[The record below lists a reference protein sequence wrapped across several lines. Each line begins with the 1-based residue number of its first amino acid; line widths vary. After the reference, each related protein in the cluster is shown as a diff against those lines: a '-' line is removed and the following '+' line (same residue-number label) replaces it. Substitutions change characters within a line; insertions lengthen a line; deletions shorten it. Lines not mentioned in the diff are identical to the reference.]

1 MGRIFVSYHGHDEGD
16 VIALYL
22 RDALSAA
29 GYEDIHAYT
38 APGAGPEASLP
49 WRDSLRR
56 ALLGAEALI
65 VVTSPGS
72 SSDWCVWESSVFR
85 EAKPD
90 SPCVEFFSGV
100 EHGRPILDDLQAQ
113 RVDADDPG
121 SLEAARDT
129 ALRILERAKVGK
141 AAPADSPFPGLKA
154 FDEHQA
160 SLFFGRDDDIQ
171 RLSEPLLGR
180 RTSGALAVI
189 GPSGAGKSSLV
200 RAGLIPMLRREG
212 WTIVGPVT
220 PSQGALP
227 PIEGRGRTLVVL
239 DQAEELLIGAA
250 DRLAP
255 ESAAMVR
262 RLVEVSRGTAW
273 VVYTLRADFLDAL
286 MRHEEVEPLL
296 RDDFLVTPLTK
307 ADLPVVVNG
316 PLRTLGW
323 RVDDAAL
330 GLIQEDTSRE
340 SLPLLAFALEKLW
353 RHVNPDGHGAPRP
366 ITRAEYERSG
376 RVMEVLRRQ
385 ADEAFALARDQ
396 VRNGDGSWP
405 SVREAERRVLRT
417 LRRLVA
423 VDESGKF
430 TRRAVAIDELT
441 TQEHQMLDPFV
452 VNRVLTATRDTFE
465 VAHESL
471 FVHWPRLKES
481 LDRDHAILRARRE
494 VEDIAADWVRHPDQL
509 IAPSRL
515 TSLLTVLSP
524 VVTEDTFTESWPQLE
539 EVLTAQHFSTSAA
552 EMLKHSLQQ
561 RADDEVR
568 RAATFDP
575 DDAMRLLAGDDLAVR
590 LLLHAPDLSG
600 WYRQLLRAMA
610 ATHLLRAYENHDA
623 GVWGVDW
630 SPDDTMLVTGSKDGT
645 VWVWDAETGER
656 RHVFN
661 HGREHRGA
669 DPGWV
674 RSVAWSPN
682 SDIVASVATDE
693 TLRLWS
699 TGTGQEIRVLPLA
712 DRPWSVRFSGDGR
725 WVLVACADGGVY
737 RQAVDS
743 RDRELK
749 LVFRCADAQGKPV
762 RLWDCDIAPDG
773 RQIAAAREDG
783 RVGLWDAND
792 MAERSV
798 AVGESPVRAV
808 RFRPHTAVR
817 PVLAIGNQGNEV
829 NILERDGGD
838 PLRGHSDQ
846 VRRVAWSPSGWRLA
860 SASADGTVRV
870 WDAATRTAA
879 LLLPGHRQGVCDV
892 SWSRRGDRLATV
904 ADDGGQRVWKIGS
917 EPVDIW
923 NNLLRPVR
931 ALAWHPTRHM
941 ATACQ
946 AEGEGERHTN
956 LPWAIWD
963 IEPTQ
968 PVRIVRSRKL
978 PESLSWAPDGQRLAM
993 GFATGEVTV
1002 LGADRDIVGVLDDA
1016 MDGVHDAQWSSD
1028 GRLLAVVSRDRTWLP
1043 RVYDRDLK
1051 LLDPPQWTRHSGFL
1065 RAVAW
1070 HPHREVF
1077 AVAGEDNLITVNSMN
1092 GTVFTFRADR
1102 RFTSLAWHPDGDLLA
1117 VGCADA
1123 AVLVLSMTDGTEHA
1137 RLLGH
1142 TDEINA
1148 VVWSPDGRS
1157 LLTASNDRT
1166 ARVWDPATGGQ
1177 RTALIGHGD
1186 KVTSALWSP
1195 DGLVITGSED
1205 RTIRF
1210 WDTTDGFTHPLSGTP
1225 DSTSVADLITEAR
1238 ARTT

>member
-1 MGRIFVSYHGHDEGD
+1 MGRIFLSYHGHDEGN

-22 RDALSAA
+22 REALSAA

-38 APGAGPEASLP
+38 VPGAGPEVSLP

-56 ALLGAEALI
+56 ELLGAGALI

-72 SSDWCVWESSVFR
+72 SSDWCIWEASVFR

-90 SPCVEFFSGV
+90 SPCIEFFSGV
-100 EHGRPILDDLQAQ
+100 ERSRAILDNLQAQ
-113 RVDADDPG
+113 RVDIDDHA

-129 ALRILERAKVGK
+129 ALRILERARVGK
-141 AAPADSPFPGLKA
+141 AAPAASPFPGLKA

-160 SLFFGRDDDIQ
+160 SLFFGRDEDIQ

-180 RTSGALAVI
+180 RTSGAMAVI

-200 RAGLIPMLRREG
+200 RAGLMPLLRREG

-227 PIEGRGRTLVVL
+227 PIEQHGRTLVVL
-239 DQAEELLIGAA
+239 DQAEELLIGAT
-250 DRLAP
+250 DQLAP
-255 ESAAMVR
+255 GSAAMAEQ
-262 RLVEVSRGTAW
+262 LVAVSRSTAW
-273 VVYTLRADFLDAL
+273 VVYTVRADFLDAL
-286 MRHEEVEPLL
+286 MQYEEFEPLL
-296 RDDFLVTPLTK
+296 RDDFLVMPLTK
-307 ADLPVVVNG
+307 ADLPVVVND
-316 PLRTLGW
+316 PLGTLGW
-323 RVDDAAL
+323 QVDSAAL
-330 GLIQEDTSRE
+330 GLILADTSRE
-340 SLPLLAFALEKLW
+340 SLPLLAFALENLW
-353 RHVNPDGHGAPRP
+353 RHVNPDGLRAPRP
-366 ITRAEYERSG
+366 ITRAEYEASG
-376 RVMEVLRRQ
+376 RVMDVLRRQ
-385 ADEAFALARDQ
+385 ADEAFAMARDQ
-396 VRNGDGSWP
+396 VRNDDGSWP
-405 SVREAERRVLRT
+405 SVRAAERQVLRT

-423 VDESGKF
+423 VDEGGKF

-441 TQEHQMLDPFV
+441 TQEHQVLDPFV
-452 VNRVLTATRDTFE
+452 ANRVLTATRDTIE

-481 LDRDHAILRARRE
+481 LDRDHAVLRARRE

-524 VVTEDTFTESWPQLE
+524 VIAEDTFTESWPQLE
-539 EVLTAQHFSTSAA
+539 EVLTAQHFSASAA
-552 EMLKHSLQQ
+552 DMLKHSLQQ

-590 LLLHAPDLSG
+590 LLLHAPELSG
-600 WYRQLLRAMA
+600 WRRQLLRAMA
-610 ATHLLRAYENHDA
+610 STHLLRAFEHHSA

-645 VWVWDAETGER
+645 VCVWDAETGDR

-661 HGREHRGA
+661 HGREHRGT

-699 TGTGQEIRVLPLA
+699 AGTGQEIRVLPLA

-737 RQAVDS
+737 REAVES
-743 RDRELK
+743 RDRALK
-749 LVFRCADAQGKPV
+749 LVFRSTDTQGKPV
-762 RLWDCDIAPDG
+762 RLWDCDIAADG
-773 RQIAAAREDG
+773 KQIAAARDDG
-783 RVGLWDAND
+783 LLGLWDANGV
-792 MAERSV
+792 EEWSN

-808 RFRPHTAVR
+808 RFHPHAAEE
-817 PVLAIGNQGNEV
+817 PVLAIGNQDNEV
-829 NILERDGGD
+829 RILEHDSGD

-870 WDAATRTAA
+870 WDAMTESAV
-879 LLLPGHRQGVCDV
+879 LLLRGHRQGVCDV

-923 NNLLRPVR
+923 HNLIRPVR
-931 ALAWHPTRHM
+931 ALAWHPTRHV
-941 ATACQ
+941 ATVCQ
-946 AEGEGERHTN
+946 DDREGESHAHPLWT
-956 LPWAIWD
+956 LYDHKPAHA
-963 IEPTQ
+963 
-968 PVRIVRSRKL
+968 VRIVRSEKL

-1002 LGADRDIVGVLDDA
+1002 LDDDHNLVGVLTEA
-1016 MDGVHDAQWSSD
+1016 MDGVHDAQWSPNSK
-1028 GRLLAVVSRDRTWLP
+1028 LLAVVSRDRTWMP
-1043 RVYDRDLK
+1043 RVYDRDLN
-1051 LLDPPQWTRHSGFL
+1051 LVDPPQWTRHSGFL

-1092 GTVFTFRADR
+1092 GTLFTFSADR

-1123 AVLVLSMTDGTEHA
+1123 AVLVVSMTDATERA
-1137 RLLGH
+1137 QLLGH

-1148 VVWSPDGRS
+1148 VAWSPDGRS

-1166 ARVWDPATGGQ
+1166 ARVWDPGTGAQ
-1177 RTALIGHGD
+1177 RTALIGHGEA
-1186 KVTSALWSP
+1186 VTSVLWSP
-1195 DGLVITGSED
+1195 DGLAITGSKD
-1205 RTIRF
+1205 CTIRF
-1210 WDTTDGFTHPLSGTP
+1210 WDTTDGFTHPLSGTS
-1225 DSTSVADLITEAR
+1225 DRGCVADLITEAR

>member
-1 MGRIFVSYHGHDEGD
+1 MGRIFLSYHGNDEGN

-22 RDALSAA
+22 REALSAA
-29 GYEDIHAYT
+29 GYENIHAYT
-38 APGAGPEASLP
+38 WPGAGLEVSLS

-56 ALLGAEALI
+56 ELLGAEALI

-72 SSDWCVWESSVFR
+72 SSDWCIWESSVFR
-85 EAKPD
+85 EAKPG
-90 SPCVEFFSGV
+90 SPCIEFFGGV
-100 EHGRPILDDLQAQ
+100 ERGRAILNDLQAQ
-113 RVDADDPG
+113 RVDVDDPG

-129 ALRILERAKVGK
+129 ALRILERARVGK
-141 AAPADSPFPGLKA
+141 AAPPASPFPGLKA

-160 SLFFGRDDDIQ
+160 ALFFGRDGDIQ

-180 RTSGALAVI
+180 RTSGAMAVI

-200 RAGLIPMLRREG
+200 RAGLIPLLRREG

-227 PIEGRGRTLVVL
+227 PIEGRERTLVVV

-262 RLVEVSRGTAW
+262 RLVDVSRGTAW

-286 MRHEEVEPLL
+286 MRYEEVEPLL
-296 RDDFLVTPLTK
+296 RDDFLVLPLTK
-307 ADLPVVVNG
+307 ADLAVVVSG
-316 PLRTLGW
+316 PPRTLGW
-323 RVDDAAL
+323 QVEAAAL
-330 GLIQEDTSRE
+330 GLILEDTSRE
-340 SLPLLAFALEKLW
+340 SLPLLAFALENLW
-353 RHVNPDGHGAPRP
+353 RHVNPDGLRAPRP
-366 ITRAEYERSG
+366 IARAEYEASG
-376 RVMEVLRRQ
+376 RVMDVLRRQ
-385 ADEAFALARDQ
+385 ADEAFAIARDQ
-396 VRNGDGSWP
+396 VRADDGSWP
-405 SVREAERRVLRT
+405 SVRDAERRVLRA

-441 TQEHQMLDPFV
+441 TQEHQALDPFV

-481 LDRDHAILRARRE
+481 LERDHAVLRARRE
-494 VEDIAADWVRHPDQL
+494 VEDTAADWVRHPDQL
-509 IAPSRL
+509 IASSRL

-524 VVTEDTFTESWPQLE
+524 AITEDTVAESWPQLE
-539 EVLTAQHFSTSAA
+539 EVLTAQHFSASAT
-552 EMLKHSLQQ
+552 EMLRQSLQQ

-568 RAATFDP
+568 RAAIFDA

-600 WYRQLLRAMA
+600 WRQQLLRAMA
-610 ATHLLRAYENHDA
+610 STHLRRAFEHHSA

-630 SPDDTMLVTGSKDGT
+630 SPDDTMVVTGSKDGT
-645 VWVWDAETGER
+645 VCVWDAETGKST
-656 RHVFN
+656 HVLH

-674 RSVAWSPN
+674 RAVAWSPN

-699 TGTGQEIRVLPLA
+699 AGTGQEVKVLPLA

-725 WVLVACADGGVY
+725 TVIVACADGGVY
-737 RQAVDS
+737 QGAVEG
-743 RDRELK
+743 RDRTMEL
-749 LVFRCADAQGKPV
+749 VIRSVDTEGKPI
-762 RLWDCDIAPDG
+762 RLWDCDIAADG
-773 RQIAAAREDG
+773 TQIAAAREDG
-783 RVGLWDAND
+783 QLGLWDAHT
-792 MAERSV
+792 MEERSI
-798 AVGESPVRAV
+798 AVGESTLRAV
-808 RFRPHTAVR
+808 RYHPRAATLPL
-817 PVLAIGNQGNEV
+817 LAMGNQDNEIRIF
-829 NILERDGGD
+829 NHDDGD
-838 PLRGHSDQ
+838 PMRGHSGQ
-846 VRRVAWSPSGWRLA
+846 VRRLAWSPSGWRLA
-860 SASADGTVRV
+860 SASADGTVRI
-870 WDAATRTAA
+870 WDIITMTEV
-879 LLLPGHRQGVCDV
+879 LLLRGHRQGVCDV

-917 EPVDIW
+917 EPVGTAH
-923 NNLLRPVR
+923 NLFRPVR
-931 ALAWHPTRHM
+931 ALVWHPTWHM
-941 ATACQ
+941 VMTCLDHKRDKPRAPRILYDDQ
-946 AEGEGERHTN
+946 APN
-956 LPWAIWD
+956 VA
-963 IEPTQ
+963 
-968 PVRIVRSRKL
+968 VVRSRHL
-978 PESLSWAPDGQRLAM
+978 PESLSWSPDGQRLAI
-993 GFATGEVTV
+993 GLATGEVTV
-1002 LGADRDIVGVLDDA
+1002 LDANHEIAGVLTDA

-1043 RVYDRDLK
+1043 RVYDRDLN
-1051 LLDPPQWTRHSGFL
+1051 LIDPPQWTRHSGFL

-1077 AVAGEDNLITVNSMN
+1077 AVAGEDNLITVNSLN
-1092 GTVFTFRADR
+1092 DTLFTFSADR

-1123 AVLVLSMTDGTEHA
+1123 VVLVLNMIDATEHT

-1148 VVWSPDGRS
+1148 VAWSPDGRS

-1166 ARVWDPATGGQ
+1166 ARVWDPGTGGQ
-1177 RTALIGHGD
+1177 RTALIGHGAA
-1186 KVTSALWSP
+1186 VTSALWSP
-1195 DGLVITGSED
+1195 DGLAITGSED

-1210 WDTTDGFTHPLSGTP
+1210 WDTEDGFTHPLSGTP
-1225 DSTSVADLITEAR
+1225 DSASVADLITEAR
-1238 ARTT
+1238 TRIT